1 MGLLYVLGVE
11 EEVKSFFF
19 SPLSSRSQWR
29 NSSLAKEWLSLCL
42 NEFYTYK
49 NVEVGRNCFE
59 DLNIAEIPTQG

>member
-19 SPLSSRSQWR
+19 YLSSRSQWG

-42 NEFYTYK
+42 NEFYTSK